1 MAFSRKYSRKRKY
14 VSRRKVYRKA
24 KKAGYRR
31 GRMSR
36 RGFLGSRR
44 LVRSGFPA
52 QCTVKLAYVDSISLD
67 AIAGPDQFVYYIFRA
82 NSCYDPD
89 YTGVGHQPMG
99 FDEYM
104 KLYDHYQVKWSSIKV
119 TNMPTQATGNAT
131 PIVWGVHISDAPNTL
146 ASMNNVNQLMEQ
158 RNTGPFKLGGL
169 RDSTTNTRLNTIR
182 RSCNIRKF
190 VGNKDP
196 SLLRGDSVS
205 QPAEEVYYTIWATA
219 RSSAFN
225 PGAEAFDV
233 HMEFIVTFTE
243 PKLMTQS

>member
-1 MAFSRKYSRKRKY
+1 MAFSRKSYTRKRKY
-14 VSRRKVYRKA
+14 VPRRKTYRKT
-24 KKAGYRR
+24 KRVFRR
-31 GRMSR
+31 KR
-36 RGFLGSRR
+36 RGFLGSRK

-52 QCTVKLAYVDSISLD
+52 QCTVKLAYVDSIAID
-67 AIAGPDQFVYYIFRA
+67 AIAGPDNFQYYIFRA

-89 YTGVGHQPMG
+89 YTGQGHQPMG

-119 TNMPTQATGNAT
+119 TNMPYQATGNAT

-158 RNTGPFKLGGL
+158 RNTGPFKIGGL
-169 RDSTTNTRLNTIR
+169 RDNTTNTRMNTIK

-190 VGNKDP
+190 AGNKDP
-196 SLLRGDSVS
+196 SLLRGDAFAN
-205 QPAEEVYYTIWATA
+205 PTEEVYYTIWATA
-219 RSSAFN
+219 RGSTYN
-225 PGAEAFDV
+225 PGAEQFDV